1 MHTSCNR
8 STGGVEA
15 GRFLELIDQPASLAQ
30 EMNVRFRRAPLSDG
44 GDNPI
49 YLEDIYKHKHCPET
63 ERHWLDFLLV
73 HFVGICYLSA
83 ISPTEPG
90 RVLRSEAKHNERA
103 EVVLY
108 IFTMRESPIFV
119 SFPFSSFQDILLVPS
134 CPFCFVTKFSDSCLL
149 ATGSS
154 PASHC

>member
-1 MHTSCNR
+1 MQGIQGSRLDCGMLSHIFGAPEAPLGESPALHVGSCIKLR
-8 STGGVEA
+8 SQPPLF
-15 GRFLELIDQPASLAQ
+15 FLPCSSFQLMKSPHNLSSY
-30 EMNVRFRRAPLSDG
+30 LSDG

-108 IFTMRESPIFV
+108 IFTMRESPGRTH
-119 SFPFSSFQDILLVPS
+119 
-134 CPFCFVTKFSDSCLL
+134 TKQ
-149 ATGSS
+149 
-154 PASHC
+154 